1 MKHLFNVIKT
11 NWLIALIFVLALVLR
26 LVYLRDTITV
36 GVDSVDQMNFAKEIF
51 SRHGYLW
58 HGPQLRSIICNGR
71 DIVAFL
77 GPFYIYLWA
86 MPAALS
92 HWNFLLPTAW
102 QGILGACSIIAY
114 YYLAQTLTNSKVAAK
129 ITAILLTFSF
139 ALVIADRTLWNP
151 NFLPFFVALT
161 LISFIKMIKGR
172 GIYLIPFILTFSFAT
187 QIHASFWLFIPALII
202 LWFVYRI
209 KINKAILWL
218 YALLVF
224 VVSYLPMVVHEVIR
238 KGDNLRNLY
247 ELLFKIKDCSPDPL
261 TISDSIHRTID
272 RFSSSFW
279 TTISGRMYEA
289 PWKMWQNAILE
300 EKFIMYT
307 GIVFAIV
314 WIIAFILQFT
324 NKKPLTKR
332 EDFII
337 VPLTISAVY
346 IAMTVF
352 YSNALYDYYFM
363 TVIPFVFITFA
374 YLFAKIW
381 PNILGKTI
389 VIILISTFIIV
400 NVNSYVTYVE
410 ARLNRDQAKNFMNPD
425 LLWLDKVDMIRFIK
439 EDAANEP
446 ISTRYYIDVPIA
458 NRVFQYL
465 FDQQGVDTSGS
476 DKYEYLIIEPKNR
489 NIGHELDDEKVLF
502 EKTFNTLRLIK
513 ISK

>member
-1 MKHLFNVIKT
+1 MKYIFNAIKT
-11 NWLIALIFVLALVLR
+11 NWYIVLLFAVALVLR
-26 LVYLRDTITV
+26 LIYLRDTITV

-51 SRHGYLW
+51 SRYGYLW

-71 DIVAFL
+71 DIVAYL

-86 MPAALS
+86 IPAALS

-102 QGILGACSIIAY
+102 QGILGACSIVAY
-114 YYLAQTLTNSKVAAK
+114 YYLTQTLTNNK
-129 ITAILLTFSF
+129 IASRVIAILLTFSF

-172 GIYLIPFILTFSFAT
+172 DIYLIPFILTFSFAT
-187 QIHASFWLFIPALII
+187 QIHASFWLFIPSFII
-202 LWFVYRI
+202 LWVIYRI
-209 KINKAILWL
+209 KVKKAILWL

-224 VVSYLPMVVHEVIR
+224 VVSYLPMVVHEVVR

-247 ELLFKIKDCSPDPL
+247 ELLFKIKNCSPDPL
-261 TISDSIHRTID
+261 TISNSIHRTID
-272 RFSSSFW
+272 RFPSSFW

-300 EKFIMYT
+300 EKFIMYA
-307 GIVFAIV
+307 GITFAIV
-314 WIIAFILQFT
+314 WAIVLIVQFV
-324 NKKPLTKR
+324 NKKSLTER
-332 EDFII
+332 EDFMII
-337 VPLTISAVY
+337 PLTISAVY
-346 IAMTVF
+346 IVMTVF

-363 TVIPFVFITFA
+363 TVIPFIFIIFA

-381 PNILGKTI
+381 PNILGKIIVIVLIATFTI
-389 VIILISTFIIV
+389 VNI
-400 NVNSYVTYVE
+400 NSFVTYVE

-458 NRVFQYL
+458 NRVYQYL
-465 FDQQGVDTSGS
+465 FNQQGVDTSGS
-476 DKYEYLIIEPKNR
+476 DQYEYVIIEPKNR
-489 NIGHELDDEKVLF
+489 NIGHELQNQQILF
-502 EKTFNTLRLIK
+502 DRTFKTLRLVK